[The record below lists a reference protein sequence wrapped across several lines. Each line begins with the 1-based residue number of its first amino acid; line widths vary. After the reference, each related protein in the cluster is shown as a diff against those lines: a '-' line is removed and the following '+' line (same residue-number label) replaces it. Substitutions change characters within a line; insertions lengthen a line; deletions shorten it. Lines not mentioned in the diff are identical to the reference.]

1 MSDCASPETVALRAG
16 THHVLGEPVGHRVG
30 AARDVMGH
38 DQVANCQVLAP
49 VVGLRRQPG
58 DGLHV
63 ARRAGERDSAA
74 PRTELEV
81 GQPDIDLEP
90 SFARF
95 LRLWETMSSQ
105 SGRWSADV
113 PIWAASAR
121 VSDACRSPRD
131 IQSAQQK
138 LGSSLPASVWPPGP
152 TAITNCP
159 RCREHVHFPIRGDV
173 ALRLGGDVPW
183 ALRKRFESG
192 RIRCTLL

>member
-1 MSDCASPETVALRAG
+1 MR
-16 THHVLGEPVGHRVG
+16 LGRVSLGRLSG
-30 AARDVMGH
+30 AAVDMAENACLNLTEQRT
-38 DQVANCQVLAP
+38 CY
-49 VVGLRRQPG
+49 GLP
-58 DGLHV
+58 V
-63 ARRAGERDSAA
+63 ARCVGERDSAA

-95 LRLWETMSSQ
+95 LRLWETLSSQ

-113 PIWAASAR
+113 PTWAASAR
-121 VSDACRSPRD
+121 VSDACHSPRD

-138 LGSSLPASVWPPGP
+138 LGLSLPASVWPPGP

-159 RCREHVHFPIRGDV
+159 RCRGRVHFPIRGNV

-183 ALRKRFESG
+183 ALRKRSESG
-192 RIRCTLL
+192 RIRCTRL